1 MDTSWALI
9 IFGAILVGVYLM
21 YMGMAQQIKAMEKRI
36 KTMEATIRQFSAD
49 GEVTEPAVNDEL
61 RKLVAQGKSVQAV
74 KQAREEFG
82 LSLLD
87 AKRYVDAL

>member
-9 IFGAILVGVYLM
+9 IFGAILLGVYLL
-21 YMGMAQQIKAMEKRI
+21 YAGMTEQIKSMEKRI
-36 KTMEATIRQFSAD
+36 KTMEASIRQFTTD
-49 GEVTEPAVNDEL
+49 GKVTEPAVNDEL
-61 RKLVAQGKSVQAV
+61 RKLVAQGKNVEAI
-74 KQAREEFG
+74 KQAREAFG